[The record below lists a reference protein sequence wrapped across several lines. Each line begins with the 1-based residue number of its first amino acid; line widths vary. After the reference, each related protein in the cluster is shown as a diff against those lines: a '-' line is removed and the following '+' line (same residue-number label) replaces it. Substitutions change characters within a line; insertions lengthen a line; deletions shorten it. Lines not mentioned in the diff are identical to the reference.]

1 MNQITIKSIY
11 KAHNMGVSGQFTIG
25 KGWGE
30 EIHRKKVK
38 KTKSSKVDTIS
49 ETNVLQIDNRKLQ
62 N

>member
-30 EIHRKKVK
+30 RNPQEKSKENKVK
-38 KTKSSKVDTIS
+38 QSRYNK
-49 ETNVLQIDNRKLQ
+49 
-62 N
+62 